1 MKKIKV
7 LHSPRTSNYTKSRGI
22 YTDTTKTKKSQRIVS
37 ITKELTQLLIM
48 FQLAQEHD
56 FTYAKNKGE
65 KITKSGRLFTKRD
78 GTPMH
83 PNTPYGWLRVMCA
96 ASRLPFYGVHTF
108 RHLNASLQIN
118 AGIDAVTVSATLGHS
133 TPTTT
138 LNIYSHC
145 FEENKTKSVDI
156 VNTALGG
163 FI

>member
-1 MKKIKV
+1 MI
-7 LHSPRTSNYTKSRGI
+7 N
-22 YTDTTKTKKSQRIVS
+22 
-37 ITKELTQLLIM
+37 
-48 FQLAQEHD
+48 
-56 FTYAKNKGE
+56 
-65 KITKSGRLFTKRD
+65 KSGRLFTKRD

-83 PNTPYGWLRVMCA
+83 PNTPYKWLERMCKKKG
-96 ASRLPFYGVHTF
+96 LPFYGVHTF